1 MAACVSQRQLPAA
14 AGRDR
19 QQGRRRHPAASCA
32 CSAACDSAHLL
43 LTLRRHLALLLL
55 RLRHLRLKLPAHGQ
69 ERHPSVLVRGL
80 AARRQLVAL
89 CAQTPGQLATNSTR
103 ALAHTH
109 TNTLA
114 HTHTHTQHAHTHT
127 HTLHHPVLTCAI
139 HSDALSAAAR
149 SAALIRL
156 ILADVPL
163 ISKRNGCL
171 SSCRMFFSWGTNSI
185 EHERQNACKSV
196 GSR

>member
-89 CAQTPGQLATNSTR
+89 CAQMPGQWPQTR
-103 ALAHTH
+103 RARSRIHTQTHLHTRIHTH
-109 TNTLA
+109 ST
-114 HTHTHTQHAHTHT
+114 HTHTHT
-127 HTLHHPVLTCAI
+127 PYI
-139 HSDALSAAAR
+139 IPSSPAR
-149 SAALIRL
+149 STRTPCPPPPGPPRSSASSWPTSR
-156 ILADVPL
+156 
-163 ISKRNGCL
+163 SFRNE
-171 SSCRMFFSWGTNSI
+171 MD
-185 EHERQNACKSV
+185 A
-196 GSR
+196 